1 MKHCVDCANFKGV
14 NSIKCQNCN
23 EYHVNWTS
31 NGRPKVTVITIEE
44 VRKLALK
51 YYEVGGDGVYECYED
66 SQILEEIEAGAV
78 TEAVWLRIFGVFYSV
93 GEDIRNS

>member
-1 MKHCVDCANFKGV
+1 MKHCIDCANFKGV

-31 NGRPKVTVITIEE
+31 NGRPEVTVITIDE

-51 YYEVGGDGVYECYED
+51 NYENGGDGVYECYED
-66 SQILEEIEAGAV
+66 FQITEEIEAGAI
-78 TEAVWLRIFGVFYSV
+78 TEADWLRIFDVFYSV